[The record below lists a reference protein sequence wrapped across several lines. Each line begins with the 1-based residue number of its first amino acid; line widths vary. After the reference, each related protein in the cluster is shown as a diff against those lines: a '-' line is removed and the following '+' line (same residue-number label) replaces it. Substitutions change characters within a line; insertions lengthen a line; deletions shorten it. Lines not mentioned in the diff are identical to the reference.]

1 MPVLIDDLM
10 VRVKGE
16 TREQHQQL
24 ESILPIARE
33 NFTLAE
39 YQFVLEKFFGI
50 YTPFEASISEF
61 AALPETLQW
70 ERRKKTPTLEND
82 LADLGMAQESIMALP
97 MARVA
102 SMSNLPEILGTM
114 YVLEGATLGGQ
125 FISRAVGQRFGFDQ
139 RKGCRFFSSYG
150 SEVGS
155 MWRCF
160 GEVVRQQM
168 NNSDDADRFVAYA
181 TLTFSAFAQWLKG
194 DLLHA

>member
-1 MPVLIDDLM
+1 MPVMTDDLM
-10 VRVKGE
+10 TRVKRE

-50 YTPFEASISEF
+50 YRPLEAGISEF
-61 AALPETLQW
+61 AALPETQQW
-70 ERRKKTPTLEND
+70 ERRKKTTTLEND
-82 LADLGMAQESIMALP
+82 LADLGLAQAAIMALP
-97 MARVA
+97 MARIA
-102 SMSNLPEILGTM
+102 TMNTLPEILGTM

-150 SEVGS
+150 PEVGS

-160 GEVVRQQM
+160 GEVVREQM
-168 NNSDDADRFVAYA
+168 NSSDDADRFVAYA
-181 TLTFSAFAQWLKG
+181 TLTFSTFAQWLEG
-194 DLLHA
+194 GLHA

>member
-1 MPVLIDDLM
+1 MAR
-10 VRVKGE
+10 VRRE

-50 YTPFEASISEF
+50 YTPLEAGISAF
-61 AALPETLQW
+61 AALPEALQW
-70 ERRKKTPTLEND
+70 ESRKKTITLEND
-82 LADLGMAQESIMALP
+82 LADLGLTQKSIMALP
-97 MARVA
+97 MAHVA
-102 SMSNLPEILGTM
+102 TMSTLPEILGTM

-125 FISRAVGQRFGFDQ
+125 FISRAVSQRFGFDQ

-150 SEVGS
+150 PEVGS

-168 NNSDDADRFVAYA
+168 NSSDDADRFVAYA
-181 TLTFSAFAQWLKG
+181 TLTFSTFAQWLKG
-194 DLLHA
+194 DSHT